1 MASNRIKG
9 ITIEID
15 GDTTKFTKSLDSA
28 EKSSRS
34 LQSELKGVNSLLKL
48 DPSNVELLKQK
59 QDILTESIK
68 ATKDK
73 LDTLKNAQAQVQAQF
88 EHGDI
93 TVEQYRDFQ
102 REIIATEQKLKR
114 LKDEQ
119 KDFGSVVE
127 QQMKVAGKKV
137 EEFGG
142 KVEEAGKKFSIL
154 SAGATA
160 GLGYAVTTAG
170 SLEGAVNKVSVAT
183 GASKEK
189 TEELKEVL
197 KSIHDNNYGEDYNDI
212 AEKMALVKQN
222 LGDISNTDLQNITER
237 AYMLEDAFGMDF
249 NETLR
254 GVNGLMTNM
263 GLTAEQAFD
272 YLVVGAQNGLDKSG
286 ELADNIAEYSQLWGQ
301 AGFSAEEMFVIL
313 QNGLDSGAYN
323 LDKVNDLVKEMGISL
338 TDGRI
343 EENLSSFSKETQNLF
358 KEWQNGG
365 ASQSDVIKSIINDFS
380 NMENEQEA
388 LTLAG
393 TVWSALGEDNAMK
406 IITSLGDVNNT
417 YKDVTGSVQEASDQM
432 YSGTGVKA
440 EQAMKKIQTAF
451 QTMGDAILPILTPII
466 EKIAALATK
475 FSNLNPTIQKIVLV
489 VMGLVAAAGPVLIF
503 VGKIISSVGTIIGV
517 LGKLAPLFKIIK
529 TAITG
534 ITTVVKLL
542 GSVIMA
548 NPVVAIIAGIIAVL
562 VLLYTKCEWFR
573 DLVNNI
579 FKGIVNALKSV
590 GSFLAKAATWVY
602 ENVIKPIVDFYIAFY
617 TTVFKGIINAIKW
630 VGSIL
635 VKAATWVYENVI
647 KPIIAFYIAFY
658 TTIFEG
664 IVNAIKWI
672 GSILSKVATWIYENV
687 IKPVVDFFVKCY
699 ETIKNALVTAWNFYI
714 SILKTVATWVY
725 ENVIK
730 PVVDFF
736 VKCYETIKTA
746 FVNAWNFIKNIFS
759 TVATW
764 INTNVVQPIVNFFT
778 SLWNSIK
785 NIFSNVK
792 TFFTDKFKQ
801 AYNGIKEAFGG
812 VKDWFDK
819 NVWGK
824 IKSVFSGAKKKM
836 AEIGGKIWSGLK
848 SAFKNPLGLKV
859 TYDTNVGKVKKAI
872 YSALGLDGW
881 PKLSF
886 AAKGAV
892 SRKPTPLLT
901 GEYPGAVNNPE
912 ITTPQSIMRDTMM
925 DALTSFNNQRY
936 QNGSNGDIGELTR
949 LLKQYMPQ
957 IVENMDKDMVL
968 DGRKV
973 GKLIA
978 PTINKELGVI
988 SEKEQRGY

>member
-15 GDTTKFTKSLDSA
+15 GDTTKLGKALDGA
-28 EKSSRS
+28 EKSSRD
-34 LQSELKGVNSLLKL
+34 LQAELKGVNSLLKL

-59 QDILTESIK
+59 QDLLTQSISS
-68 ATKDK
+68 TEQK
-73 LDTLKNAQAQVQAQF
+73 LNTLKQAQAQVQAQF
-88 EHGDI
+88 ERGDI

-142 KVEEAGKKFSIL
+142 KVEDAGKKFSIL
-154 SAGATA
+154 SAGAAA

-183 GASKEK
+183 GTSKDK

-272 YLVVGAQNGLDKSG
+272 YLVVGAQNGLNKSD

-301 AGFSAEEMFVIL
+301 AGFSAEEMFVVL

-365 ASQSDVIKSIINDFS
+365 ASQSEVIKSIINDFG

-406 IITSLGDVNNT
+406 IITSLGNVNNT
-417 YKDVTGSVQEASDQM
+417 YKDVTGSVTEASDQM
-432 YSGTGVKA
+432 YSGTGAKA
-440 EQAMKKIQTAF
+440 EKAMKKIQTAF
-451 QTMGDAILPILTPII
+451 QTMGDAILPVLAPII
-466 EKIAALATK
+466 EKIATLATK
-475 FSNLNPTIQKIVLV
+475 FSELNPTIQKVVLV

-503 VGKIISSVGTIIGV
+503 VGKIITSIGTIIPI
-517 LGKLAPLFKIIK
+517 LSKLAPLFNIIK

-534 ITTVVKLL
+534 VTTVFKLL
-542 GSVIMA
+542 GAVVMA
-548 NPVVAIIAGIIAVL
+548 NPIIAIITAIVAVFI
-562 VLLYTKCEWFR
+562 LLWNKCEWFR
-573 DLVNNI
+573 EFWINLWEKIKEVAGVVWEAITGFFTSAWDKIKAIWDTVAPFFEAIFEGIKKVVYVVVMLIAVYFETCWNI
-579 FKGIVNALKSV
+579 IKAVWEAVEPFFKAIWEGI
-590 GSFLAKAATWVY
+590 KAVFSG
-602 ENVIKPIVDFYIAFY
+602 VVDF
-617 TTVFKGIINAIKW
+617 FK
-630 VGSIL
+630 
-635 VKAATWVYENVI
+635 
-647 KPIIAFYIAFY
+647 
-658 TTIFEG
+658 TIFEG
-664 IVNAIKWI
+664 AWKAIKFVWDLVVAYYTAI
-672 GSILSKVATWIYENV
+672 WNGIKAIFTPVINWFKDIFSKAWEG
-687 IKPVVDFFVKCY
+687 IKAIWNKVKDFFSGV
-699 ETIKNALVTAWNFYI
+699 WNG
-714 SILKTVATWVY
+714 
-725 ENVIK
+725 
-730 PVVDFF
+730 
-736 VKCYETIKTA
+736 
-746 FVNAWNFIKNIFS
+746 IKNIFS
-759 TVATW
+759 PV
-764 INTNVVQPIVNFFT
+764 INWFKDTFT
-778 SLWNSIK
+778 KAW
-785 NIFSNVK
+785 
-792 TFFTDKFKQ
+792 
-801 AYNGIKEAFGG
+801 NGIKGVFSG
-812 VKDWFDK
+812 VKTWFND

-824 IKSVFSGAKKKM
+824 IKDVFSGAKEKM
-836 AEIGGKIWSGLK
+836 KEIGDKIWSGLK

-859 TYDTNVGKVKKAI
+859 TYKQVKGWKGKIVD
-872 YSALGLDGW
+872 ALGLDGW

-901 GEYPGAVNNPE
+901 GEYPNAVNNPE

-925 DALTSFNNQRY
+925 DALTDFNNVRH
-936 QNGSNGDIGELTR
+936 QNGSNGDIGEMTR

-957 IVENMDKDMVL
+957 IIENMGYDIAL

-988 SEKEQRGY
+988 SAKEQRGY

>member
-15 GDTTKFTKSLDSA
+15 GNATKLNEALDGA
-28 EKSSRS
+28 EKSSKS
-34 LQSELKGVNSLLKL
+34 LQTELKGVNSLLKL
-48 DPSNVELLKQK
+48 DPSNVELLRQK
-59 QDILTESIK
+59 QELLTQSIS
-68 ATKDK
+68 ATEDK
-73 LDTLKNAQAQVQAQF
+73 LKTLRNAQAQVQAQF
-88 EHGDI
+88 EKGDI
-93 TVEQYRDFQ
+93 TAEQYRDFQ
-102 REIIATEQKLKR
+102 REIVATEQKLKR

-142 KVEEAGKKFSIL
+142 KIEEAGKKFSIL

-160 GLGYAVTTAG
+160 GLGYAAKTAG

-183 GASKEK
+183 GMGKES
-189 TEELKEVL
+189 TEEFKEVL
-197 KSIHDNNYGEDYNDI
+197 KSIHDNNFGEDYNDI
-212 AEKMALVKQN
+212 AEKMSLVRQN
-222 LGDISNTDLQNITER
+222 LGDISNVDLQNITEQ

-272 YLVVGAQNGLDKSG
+272 YLVVGAQNGLNKSD

-343 EENLSSFSKETQNLF
+343 EENLSSFSSETQNLF

-365 ASQSDVIKSIINDFS
+365 ASQADVIKSIINDFN

-393 TVWSALGEDNAMK
+393 TIWSALGEDNAMK
-406 IITSLGDVNNT
+406 IITSLGNVNNT
-417 YKDVTGSVQEASDQM
+417 YKDVTGAVTEASDQM

-466 EKIAALATK
+466 EKIADLATK
-475 FSNLNPTIQKIVLV
+475 FSKLNPTIQKIVLI

-517 LGKLAPLFKIIK
+517 LGKLAPLFNIIK

-534 ITTVVKLL
+534 VTTVFKLL
-542 GSVIMA
+542 GTVVMA
-548 NPVVAIIAGIIAVL
+548 NPIIAIITAIVAVFI
-562 VLLYTKCEWFR
+562 LLWNKCEWFR
-573 DLVNNI
+573 DFWINLWEKIKEVAGVVWEAITGFFTSAWETIKAIWDTVAPFFEAIFEGIKKVVYVVVMLIAVYFETCWNIIKAVWEAVEPFFKAIWEGIKAVFSGVVNF
-579 FKGIVNALKSV
+579 FK
-590 GSFLAKAATWVY
+590 
-602 ENVIKPIVDFYIAFY
+602 
-617 TTVFKGIINAIKW
+617 
-630 VGSIL
+630 
-635 VKAATWVYENVI
+635 
-647 KPIIAFYIAFY
+647 
-658 TTIFEG
+658 TIFEG
-664 IVNAIKWI
+664 AWKAIKFVWD
-672 GSILSKVATWIYENV
+672 LVVAY
-687 IKPVVDFFVKCY
+687 Y
-699 ETIKNALVTAWNFYI
+699 TAIW
-714 SILKTVATWVY
+714 
-725 ENVIK
+725 
-730 PVVDFF
+730 
-736 VKCYETIKTA
+736 
-746 FVNAWNFIKNIFS
+746 
-759 TVATW
+759 
-764 INTNVVQPIVNFFT
+764 
-778 SLWNSIK
+778 
-785 NIFSNVK
+785 
-792 TFFTDKFKQ
+792 
-801 AYNGIKEAFGG
+801 NGIKAIFTPVINWFKDIFSKAWEGIKAIWNKAKDFFTNVWNGIKNVFSPVINWFKDTFTKAWNGIKGVFSG
-812 VKDWFDK
+812 VKNWFDE

-824 IKSVFSGAKKKM
+824 IKSVFSGAKEKM

-859 TYDTNVGKVKKAI
+859 TYENVGGWKSKIVK
-872 YSALGLDGW
+872 ALGLNGW

-892 SRKPTPLLT
+892 AYGPTPLLT
-901 GEYPGAVNNPE
+901 GEYPNAVNNPE

-978 PTINKELGVI
+978 PTINKELGVL
-988 SEKEQRGY
+988 SAKEQRGY

>member
-15 GDTTKFTKSLDSA
+15 GDTTKLGKALDGA
-28 EKSSRS
+28 EKSSKS

-48 DPSNVELLKQK
+48 DPSNVELLRQK
-59 QDILTESIK
+59 QELLTQSIS
-68 ATKDK
+68 ATEEK
-73 LDTLKNAQAQVQAQF
+73 LNTLKQTQAQVQAQF
-88 EHGDI
+88 ERGDI
-93 TVEQYRDFQ
+93 TAEQYRDFQ
-102 REIIATEQKLKR
+102 REIIATEQKLKN

-142 KVEEAGKKFSIL
+142 KIEDAGKKFSIL

-160 GLGYAVTTAG
+160 GLGYAAKTAG
-170 SLEGAVNKVSVAT
+170 SLEGAVNKVTVAT
-183 GASKEK
+183 GAGKES

-212 AEKMALVKQN
+212 AEKMSLVRQN
-222 LGDISNTDLQNITER
+222 LGDISNVDLQNITEK

-254 GVNGLMTNM
+254 GINGLMTNM

-272 YLVVGAQNGLDKSG
+272 YLVVGAQNGLNKSD

-358 KEWQNGG
+358 KSWQKGG
-365 ASQSDVIKSIINDFS
+365 ASQADVIKSIINDFN

-393 TVWSALGEDNAMK
+393 TIWSALGEDNAMK
-406 IITSLGDVNNT
+406 VITSLGNVNTT
-417 YKDVTGSVQEASDQM
+417 YKDVTGAVQEANDQM
-432 YSGTGVKA
+432 YDGTGAKA

-466 EKIAALATK
+466 EKIADLATK

-489 VMGLVAAAGPVLIF
+489 VASVVAAAGPVLIF
-503 VGKIISSVGTIIGV
+503 VGKVITAVGKIMPIITKLGGILSKAPVVLGAIKTAFMAIVGV
-517 LGKLAPLFKIIK
+517 LGWPVTI
-529 TAITG
+529 
-534 ITTVVKLL
+534 
-542 GSVIMA
+542 IMA
-548 NPVVAIIAGIIAVL
+548 IIGVL
-562 VLLYTKCEWFR
+562 VLLYNKCEWFR

-579 FKGIVNALKSV
+579 LKGIV
-590 GSFLAKAATWVY
+590 
-602 ENVIKPIVDFYIAFY
+602 E
-617 TTVFKGIINAIKW
+617 AIKW
-630 VGSIL
+630 VGSVL
-635 VKAATWVYENVI
+635 AQA
-647 KPIIAFYIAFY
+647 
-658 TTIFEG
+658 G
-664 IVNAIKWI
+664 
-672 GSILSKVATWIYENV
+672 TWIYENV
-687 IKPVVDFFVKCY
+687 IKPVVDFFVELATTIKDGAVEAWNFITGILTTVATWIYDYVIKPIIVIVLALGTLLYEGVVKIWNFVTGILKTVATWIYDNVIKPVVDFFIKCY

-714 SILKTVATWVY
+714 GILTTVATWIY

-736 VKCYETIKTA
+736 IKCYETVKTA
-746 FVNAWNFIKNIFS
+746 FVNAWNWIKDIFS
-759 TVATW
+759 TVANW
-764 INTNVVQPIVNFFT
+764 INTNVVQPIVKFFT
-778 SLWNSIK
+778 NLWNSIK
-785 NIFSNVK
+785 NIFNNVK
-792 TFFTDKFKQ
+792 SFFTDKFKQ
-801 AYNGIKEAFGG
+801 AYGGIKSAFGN
-812 VKDWFDK
+812 VATWFND

-824 IKSVFSGAKKKM
+824 IKSVFSGAKEKM

-848 SAFKNPLGLKV
+848 SAFKNPLGLKI
-859 TYDTNVGKVKKAI
+859 TYQKVGGLKGKVVK
-872 YSALGLDGW
+872 ALGLDGW

-892 SRKPTPLLT
+892 AYGPTPLLT
-901 GEYPGAVNNPE
+901 GEYPNAVNNPE

-957 IVENMDKDMVL
+957 IVENMDKDINL

-978 PTINKELGVI
+978 PTVNKELGII
-988 SEKEQRGY
+988 SAKEQRGY

>member
-15 GDTTKFTKSLDSA
+15 GNATKLNEALDGA
-28 EKSSRS
+28 EKSSKS
-34 LQSELKGVNSLLKL
+34 LQTELKGVNSLLKL
-48 DPSNVELLKQK
+48 DPSNVELLRQK
-59 QDILTESIK
+59 QELLTQSIS
-68 ATKDK
+68 ATEDK
-73 LDTLKNAQAQVQAQF
+73 LKTLRNAQAQVQAQF
-88 EHGDI
+88 EKGDI
-93 TVEQYRDFQ
+93 TAEQYRDFQ
-102 REIIATEQKLKR
+102 REIVATEQKLKR

-142 KVEEAGKKFSIL
+142 KIEEAGKKFSIL

-160 GLGYAVTTAG
+160 GLGYAAKTAG

-183 GASKEK
+183 GMGKES
-189 TEELKEVL
+189 TEEFKEVL
-197 KSIHDNNYGEDYNDI
+197 KSIHDNNFGEDYNDI
-212 AEKMALVKQN
+212 AEKMSLVRQN
-222 LGDISNTDLQNITER
+222 LGDISNVDLQNITEQ

-272 YLVVGAQNGLDKSG
+272 YLVVGAQNGLNKSD

-343 EENLSSFSKETQNLF
+343 EENLSSFSSETQNLF

-365 ASQSDVIKSIINDFS
+365 ASQADVIKSIINDFN

-393 TVWSALGEDNAMK
+393 TIWSALGEDNAMK
-406 IITSLGDVNNT
+406 VITSLGNVNNT
-417 YKDVTGSVQEASDQM
+417 YKDVTGAVTEASDQM

-466 EKIAALATK
+466 EKIADLATK
-475 FSNLNPTIQKIVLV
+475 FSKLNPTIQKVVLI

-517 LGKLAPLFKIIK
+517 LGKLAPLFNIIK

-534 ITTVVKLL
+534 VTTVFKLL
-542 GSVIMA
+542 GTVVMA
-548 NPVVAIIAGIIAVL
+548 NPIIAIITAIVAVFI
-562 VLLYTKCEWFR
+562 LLWNKCEWFR
-573 DLVNNI
+573 DFWINLWEKIKEVAGVVWEAITGFFTSAWETIKAIWDTVAPFFEAIFEGIKKVVYVVVMLIAVYFETCWNIIKAVWEAVEPFFKAIWEGIKAVFSGVVNF
-579 FKGIVNALKSV
+579 FK
-590 GSFLAKAATWVY
+590 
-602 ENVIKPIVDFYIAFY
+602 
-617 TTVFKGIINAIKW
+617 
-630 VGSIL
+630 
-635 VKAATWVYENVI
+635 
-647 KPIIAFYIAFY
+647 
-658 TTIFEG
+658 TIFEG
-664 IVNAIKWI
+664 AWEAIKFVWD
-672 GSILSKVATWIYENV
+672 LVVAY
-687 IKPVVDFFVKCY
+687 Y
-699 ETIKNALVTAWNFYI
+699 TAIW
-714 SILKTVATWVY
+714 
-725 ENVIK
+725 
-730 PVVDFF
+730 
-736 VKCYETIKTA
+736 
-746 FVNAWNFIKNIFS
+746 
-759 TVATW
+759 
-764 INTNVVQPIVNFFT
+764 
-778 SLWNSIK
+778 
-785 NIFSNVK
+785 
-792 TFFTDKFKQ
+792 
-801 AYNGIKEAFGG
+801 NGIKAIFTPVINWFKDIFSKAWEGIKAIWNKAKDFFTNVWNGIKNVFSPVINWFKDTFTKAWNGIKGVFSG
-812 VKDWFDK
+812 VKNWFDD

-824 IKSVFSGAKKKM
+824 IKSVFSGAKEKM

-859 TYDTNVGKVKKAI
+859 TYANVGGWKSKIVK
-872 YSALGLDGW
+872 ALGLDGW

-892 SRKPTPLLT
+892 AYGPTPLLT
-901 GEYPGAVNNPE
+901 GEYPNAVNNPE

-925 DALTSFNNQRY
+925 DALTSFNNQKY
-936 QNGSNGDIGELTR
+936 QTGSNGDIGELTR

-957 IVENMDKDMVL
+957 IIENMDKDMVL

-978 PTINKELGVI
+978 PTINKELGVL
-988 SEKEQRGY
+988 SAKEQRGY

>member
-15 GDTTKFTKSLDSA
+15 GDTTKLGKALDGA
-28 EKSSRS
+28 EKSSRD
-34 LQSELKGVNSLLKL
+34 LQTELKGVNSLLKL
-48 DPSNVELLKQK
+48 DPSNVELLRQK
-59 QDILTESIK
+59 QDLLTQSISS
-68 ATKDK
+68 TEQK
-73 LDTLKNAQAQVQAQF
+73 LNTLKQTQAQVQAQF
-88 EHGDI
+88 ERGDI
-93 TVEQYRDFQ
+93 TAEQYRDFQ

-142 KVEEAGKKFSIL
+142 KVEDAGKKFSIL
-154 SAGATA
+154 SAGAAA
-160 GLGYAVTTAG
+160 GLGYATKTAS

-183 GASKEK
+183 GAGKEK

-343 EENLSSFSKETQNLF
+343 EDNLSSFSKETQNLF
-358 KEWQNGG
+358 REWQNGG
-365 ASQSDVIKSIINDFS
+365 ASQSEVIKSIINDFS

-417 YKDVTGSVQEASDQM
+417 YKDVTGSVTEASDQM
-432 YSGTGVKA
+432 YSGTGA
-440 EQAMKKIQTAF
+440 EAEKAMKKIQTAF
-451 QTMGDAILPILTPII
+451 QTMGDAILPVLTPII

-475 FSNLNPTIQKIVLV
+475 FSELNPTIQKIVLV

-503 VGKIISSVGTIIGV
+503 VGKIITSVGSIIGV
-517 LGKLAPLFKIIK
+517 LGKLAPLFNIIK

-534 ITTVVKLL
+534 VTTVFKLL
-542 GSVIMA
+542 GAVVMA
-548 NPVVAIIAGIIAVL
+548 NPIIAIITAIVAVFI
-562 VLLYTKCEWFR
+562 LLWNKCEWFR
-573 DLVNNI
+573 EFWINLWEKIKEVAGAVWEAI
-579 FKGIVNALKSV
+579 TGFFTSAWEIIKGIWETVAPFFEAIFEGIKKVVYVVVMLIAVYFETCWNII
-590 GSFLAKAATWVY
+590 KAVWEAVEPFFKAIWEGIKAVFSG
-602 ENVIKPIVDFYIAFY
+602 VIDF
-617 TTVFKGIINAIKW
+617 FK
-630 VGSIL
+630 
-635 VKAATWVYENVI
+635 
-647 KPIIAFYIAFY
+647 
-658 TTIFEG
+658 TIFEG
-664 IVNAIKWI
+664 AWNAIKFVWD
-672 GSILSKVATWIYENV
+672 L
-687 IKPVVDFFVKCY
+687 VVGY
-699 ETIKNALVTAWNFYI
+699 YTAIW
-714 SILKTVATWVY
+714 
-725 ENVIK
+725 
-730 PVVDFF
+730 
-736 VKCYETIKTA
+736 
-746 FVNAWNFIKNIFS
+746 
-759 TVATW
+759 
-764 INTNVVQPIVNFFT
+764 
-778 SLWNSIK
+778 
-785 NIFSNVK
+785 
-792 TFFTDKFKQ
+792 
-801 AYNGIKEAFGG
+801 NGIKAIFTPIINWFKDIFSKAWEGIKSIWNKAKDFFSNIWSGIKNVFSPVGNWFKDKFNNAYDGIKSVFGN
-812 VKDWFDK
+812 VKGWFND

-824 IKSVFSGAKKKM
+824 IKSVFSGAKEKM

-859 TYDTNVGKVKKAI
+859 TYEKVGGWKGKI
-872 YSALGLDGW
+872 IDALGLDGW

-901 GEYPGAVNNPE
+901 GEYPNAVNNPE

-925 DALTSFNNQRY
+925 DALTDFNNVRY
-936 QNGSNGDIGELTR
+936 QNASNGDIGELTR
-949 LLKQYMPQ
+949 LFKQYMPQ
-957 IVENMDKDMVL
+957 IIENMDKDINL

-988 SEKEQRGY
+988 SAKEQRGY

>member
-15 GDTTKFTKSLDSA
+15 GDTTKLGKALDGA
-28 EKSSRS
+28 EKSSKS
-34 LQSELKGVNSLLKL
+34 LQSELKGINSLLKM
-48 DPSNVELLKQK
+48 DPSNVELLTQKQK
-59 QDILTESIK
+59 VLTDAIS
-68 ATKDK
+68 ATEDK
-73 LDTLKNAQAQVQAQF
+73 LNTLKQAQVQVQAQF
-88 EHGDI
+88 DRGEI
-93 TVEQYRDFQ
+93 TAEQYRDFQ
-102 REIIATEQKLKR
+102 REIIATEQKLKN
-114 LKDEQ
+114 LKEEQ

-142 KVEEAGKKFSIL
+142 KIEEAGKKFSIL

-160 GLGYAVTTAG
+160 GLGYAAKTAS

-183 GASKEK
+183 GASKEG

-272 YLVVGAQNGLDKSG
+272 YLVVGAQNGLNKSD

-301 AGFSAEEMFVIL
+301 AGFSAEEMFVVL

-343 EENLSSFSKETQNLF
+343 EENLSSFSSETQNLF

-365 ASQSDVIKSIINDFS
+365 ASQSDVIKSIINDFN

-393 TVWSALGEDNAMK
+393 TIWSALGEDNAMK
-406 IITSLGDVNNT
+406 VITSLGNVNDT
-417 YKDVTGSVQEASDQM
+417 YKDVTGSVQEANDQM
-432 YSGTGVKA
+432 YSGTGAKA
-440 EQAMKKIQTAF
+440 EKAMKKIQTAF
-451 QTMGDAILPILTPII
+451 QSMGDAILPILTPII
-466 EKIAALATK
+466 EKIADLATK
-475 FSNLNPTIQKIVLV
+475 FSKLNPTIQKVVLIVA
-489 VMGLVAAAGPVLIF
+489 GLVAVASPVLIF
-503 VGKIISSVGTIIGV
+503 VGKIISSVGKIIGV
-517 LGKLAPLFKIIK
+517 LGKLAPLFNIIK

-534 ITTVVKLL
+534 VTTVFKLL

-548 NPVVAIIAGIIAVL
+548 NPIVAIITGIIAII

-573 DLVNNI
+573 DLVHNI
-579 FKGIVNALKSV
+579 LDGIVAGIKWV
-590 GSFLAKAATWVY
+590 GSILATVGTWIY
-602 ENVIKPIVDFYIAFY
+602 DNVIKPIVDFFIGLFTTIKDGLVAAWNFYISIL
-617 TTVFKGIINAIKW
+617 TTVG
-630 VGSIL
+630 
-635 VKAATWVYENVI
+635 
-647 KPIIAFYIAFY
+647 
-658 TTIFEG
+658 
-664 IVNAIKWI
+664 
-672 GSILSKVATWIYENV
+672 TWIYDNV
-687 IKPVVDFFVKCY
+687 IKPVVDFFTKCY
-699 ETIKNALVTAWNFYI
+699 ETIKN
-714 SILKTVATWVY
+714 S
-725 ENVIK
+725 
-730 PVVDFF
+730 
-736 VKCYETIKTA
+736 
-746 FVNAWNFIKNIFS
+746 FVNTWNFIKNIFS
-759 TVATW
+759 TVANW
-764 INTNVVQPIVNFFT
+764 INTYVVQPIVNFFT
-778 SLWNSIK
+778 NLWNSIK
-785 NIFSNVK
+785 NIFGNVK
-792 TFFTDKFKQ
+792 SFFTDKFKQ
-801 AYNGIKEAFGG
+801 AYDGIKSAFGG

-824 IKSVFSGAKKKM
+824 IKSVFSGAKEKM

-859 TYDTNVGKVKKAI
+859 TYDTNVGTVKKAI

-892 SRKPTPLLT
+892 SRKPTALLT
-901 GEYPGAVNNPE
+901 GEYPNAVNNPE

-936 QNGSNGDIGELTR
+936 QNGSTGDIGELTR

-988 SEKEQRGY
+988 SAKEQRGY

>member
-15 GDTTKFTKSLDSA
+15 GDTTKLGKALDGA
-28 EKSSRS
+28 EKSSKG
-34 LQSELKGVNSLLKL
+34 LQTELKGVNSLLKL
-48 DPSNVELLKQK
+48 DPSNVELLRQK
-59 QDILTESIK
+59 QDLLTQSISS
-68 ATKDK
+68 TEQK
-73 LDTLKNAQAQVQAQF
+73 LNTLKQAQAQVQAQF
-88 EHGDI
+88 ERGDI

-142 KVEEAGKKFSIL
+142 KVEETGKKFSIL
-154 SAGATA
+154 SAGAVA
-160 GLGYAVTTAG
+160 GLGYAVKNAG

-183 GASKEK
+183 GTSKEK

-254 GVNGLMTNM
+254 GINGLMTNM

-343 EENLSSFSKETQNLF
+343 EENLSSFSKKTQNLF
-358 KEWQNGG
+358 KEWQRGG
-365 ASQSDVIKSIINDFS
+365 ASQSDVIKSIINDFG
-380 NMENEQEA
+380 NMKNEQEA

-393 TVWSALGEDNAMK
+393 TIWSALGEDNAMK
-406 IITSLGDVNNT
+406 IITSLGNVNTT
-417 YKDVTGSVQEASDQM
+417 YKDVTGAVTEASDQM
-432 YSGTGVKA
+432 YSGTDVKA
-440 EQAMKKIQTAF
+440 EQAMKKMQTAF
-451 QTMGDAILPILTPII
+451 QTIGDALLPVLTPII
-466 EKIAALATK
+466 EKIATLATK
-475 FSNLNPTIQKIVLV
+475 FSELNPTIQKIVLV
-489 VMGLVAAAGPVLIF
+489 IMGLVAAAGPVIILA
-503 VGKIISSVGTIIGV
+503 GKIITSVGVIIGV
-517 LGKLAPLFKIIK
+517 LGKLAPLFNIIK
-529 TAITG
+529 TAIMG
-534 ITTVVKLL
+534 ITTVFKLL
-542 GSVIMA
+542 GAVVMA
-548 NPVVAIIAGIIAVL
+548 NPIIAIITAIVAVFI
-562 VLLYTKCEWFR
+562 LLWNKCEWFR
-573 DLVNNI
+573 EFWINLWESIKEVAGVVWEAITGFFTSTWDKI
-579 FKGIVNALKSV
+579 
-590 GSFLAKAATWVY
+590 KAIW
-602 ENVIKPIVDFYIAFY
+602 D
-617 TTVFKGIINAIKW
+617 TVLPFFEA
-630 VGSIL
+630 
-635 VKAATWVYENVI
+635 
-647 KPIIAFYIAFY
+647 
-658 TTIFEG
+658 IFEG
-664 IVNAIKWI
+664 IKKLVYIVVMLIVVYFETCWNIIKAIWEAVEPFFKAIWE
-672 GSILSKVATWIYENV
+672 G
-687 IKPVVDFFVKCY
+687 IKAV
-699 ETIKNALVTAWNFYI
+699 
-714 SILKTVATWVY
+714 
-725 ENVIK
+725 
-730 PVVDFF
+730 
-736 VKCYETIKTA
+736 
-746 FVNAWNFIKNIFS
+746 FS
-759 TVATW
+759 GV
-764 INTNVVQPIVNFFT
+764 VNFFKT
-778 SLWNSIK
+778 IFEEAWKAIK
-785 NIFSNVK
+785 FVWDLVVAYYTAIWEGIKAIFTPVINWFKDIFSKAWEEIKTIWNKAKDFFFNVWS
-792 TFFTDKFKQ
+792 
-801 AYNGIKEAFGG
+801 GIKSVFYPVINWFKDIFSKAWNEIKSVFSG
-812 VKDWFDK
+812 VKNWFND

-824 IKSVFSGAKKKM
+824 IKSVFNGAKEKM

-859 TYDTNVGKVKKAI
+859 TYESVSGWKSKIVD
-872 YSALGLDGW
+872 ALGLDGW

-892 SRKPTPLLT
+892 AYGPTPLLT
-901 GEYPGAVNNPE
+901 GEYPNAVNNPE
-912 ITTPQSIMRDTMM
+912 ITTPQNIMRDTMM
-925 DALTSFNNQRY
+925 DALTDFNNVRHQ
-936 QNGSNGDIGELTR
+936 SASTGDIGELTR
-949 LLKQYMPQ
+949 LLKVYMPK
-957 IVENMDKDMVL
+957 IIENMDKDMVL

-973 GKLIA
+973 GRLIA

-988 SEKEQRGY
+988 SAKEQRGY

>member
-15 GDTTKFTKSLDSA
+15 GDTTKLGKALDGA
-28 EKSSRS
+28 EKSSRD
-34 LQSELKGVNSLLKL
+34 LQTELKGVNSLLKL
-48 DPSNVELLKQK
+48 DPSNVELLRQK
-59 QDILTESIK
+59 QDLLTQSISS
-68 ATKDK
+68 TEQK
-73 LDTLKNAQAQVQAQF
+73 LNTLKQTQAQVQAQF
-88 EHGDI
+88 ERGDI
-93 TVEQYRDFQ
+93 TAEQYRDFQ
-102 REIIATEQKLKR
+102 REIVATEQKLKR

-154 SAGATA
+154 SAGAAA
-160 GLGYAVTTAG
+160 GLGYATKTAG

-183 GASKEK
+183 GTGKEK

-222 LGDISNTDLQNITER
+222 LGDISNTDLQSITER

-272 YLVVGAQNGLDKSG
+272 YLVVGAQNGLNKSD

-301 AGFSAEEMFVIL
+301 AGFSAEEMFVVL

-365 ASQSDVIKSIINDFS
+365 ASQSEVIKSIINDFG

-393 TVWSALGEDNAMK
+393 TIWSALGEDNAMK
-406 IITSLGDVNNT
+406 IITSLGNVNNT
-417 YKDVTGSVQEASDQM
+417 YKDVTGSVTEASDQM
-432 YSGTGVKA
+432 YSGTGAKA
-440 EQAMKKIQTAF
+440 EKAMKKIQTAF

-466 EKIAALATK
+466 EKIADLATK

-489 VMGLVAAAGPVLIF
+489 VMALVAAAGPVLIF
-503 VGKIISSVGTIIGV
+503 VGKIITSVGTIIGV
-517 LGKLAPLFKIIK
+517 LGKLAPLFNIIK

-534 ITTVVKLL
+534 VTTVFKLL
-542 GSVIMA
+542 GAVVMA
-548 NPVVAIIAGIIAVL
+548 NPIIAIITAIVAVFI
-562 VLLYTKCEWFR
+562 LLWNKCEWFR
-573 DLVNNI
+573 EFWINLWEKIKEVAGAVWEAI
-579 FKGIVNALKSV
+579 TGFFTSAWEIIKGI
-590 GSFLAKAATWVY
+590 W
-602 ENVIKPIVDFYIAFY
+602 E
-617 TTVFKGIINAIKW
+617 TVAPFFEA
-630 VGSIL
+630 
-635 VKAATWVYENVI
+635 
-647 KPIIAFYIAFY
+647 
-658 TTIFEG
+658 IFEG
-664 IVNAIKWI
+664 IKKVVYVVVMLIAVYFETCWNIIKAVWNAVEPFFKAIWEGIKAVFSGVIDFFKAIFEGAWKAIKFVWDLVVAYFTAI
-672 GSILSKVATWIYENV
+672 WNGIKAIFTPIINWFKDMFSKAWEGIKSIWNKV
-687 IKPVVDFFVKCY
+687 KDF
-699 ETIKNALVTAWNFYI
+699 
-714 SILKTVATWVY
+714 
-725 ENVIK
+725 
-730 PVVDFF
+730 
-736 VKCYETIKTA
+736 
-746 FVNAWNFIKNIFS
+746 
-759 TVATW
+759 
-764 INTNVVQPIVNFFT
+764 
-778 SLWNSIK
+778 
-785 NIFSNVK
+785 FSNVWS
-792 TFFTDKFKQ
+792 
-801 AYNGIKEAFGG
+801 GIKNVFSPVVNWFKDTFTKAWSGIKSVFGG
-812 VKDWFDK
+812 VKDWFNE

-824 IKSVFSGAKKKM
+824 IKSVFSGAKAKM
-836 AEIGGKIWSGLK
+836 AEIGGKIWSGFK

-859 TYDTNVGKVKKAI
+859 TYNQVKGWKGKIVD
-872 YSALGLDGW
+872 ALGLDGW

-901 GEYPGAVNNPE
+901 GEYPNAVNNPE

-925 DALTSFNNQRY
+925 DALTDFNNVRH
-936 QNGSNGDIGELTR
+936 QNSSNGDIGELTR
-949 LLKQYMPQ
+949 LLKVYMPK

-988 SEKEQRGY
+988 SAKEQRGY

>member
-15 GDTTKFTKSLDSA
+15 GDTTKLGKALDGA
-28 EKSSRS
+28 EKSSRD
-34 LQSELKGVNSLLKL
+34 LQAELKGVNSLLKL

-59 QDILTESIK
+59 QDLLTQSISS
-68 ATKDK
+68 TEQK
-73 LDTLKNAQAQVQAQF
+73 LNTLKQAQAQVQAQF
-88 EHGDI
+88 ERGDI

-102 REIIATEQKLKR
+102 REIVATEQKLKR

-127 QQMKVAGKKV
+127 QQMKAAGKKV

-154 SAGATA
+154 SAGAAA

-183 GASKEK
+183 GTSKDK

-254 GVNGLMTNM
+254 AVNGLISNM
-263 GLTAEQAFD
+263 GLTAEEAFD
-272 YLVVGAQNGLDKSG
+272 YLVVGAQNGLNKSD

-365 ASQSDVIKSIINDFS
+365 ASQSEVIKSIINDFG

-406 IITSLGDVNNT
+406 IITSLGNVNNT
-417 YKDVTGSVQEASDQM
+417 YKDVTGSVTEASDQM
-432 YSGTGVKA
+432 YSGTGAKA
-440 EQAMKKIQTAF
+440 EKAMKKIQTAF
-451 QTMGDAILPILTPII
+451 QTMGDAILPVLAPII
-466 EKIAALATK
+466 EKIATLATK
-475 FSNLNPTIQKIVLV
+475 FSELNPTIQKVVLV

-503 VGKIISSVGTIIGV
+503 VGKIITSIGTIIPI
-517 LGKLAPLFKIIK
+517 LSKLAPLFNIIK

-534 ITTVVKLL
+534 VTTVFKLL
-542 GSVIMA
+542 GAVVMA
-548 NPVVAIIAGIIAVL
+548 NPIIAIITAIVAVFI
-562 VLLYTKCEWFR
+562 LLWNKCEWFR
-573 DLVNNI
+573 EFWINLWEKIKEVAGVVWEAITGFFTSAWDKIKAIWDTVAPFFEAIFEGIKKVVYVVVMLIAVYFETCWNI
-579 FKGIVNALKSV
+579 IKAVWEAVEPFFKAIWEGI
-590 GSFLAKAATWVY
+590 KAVFSG
-602 ENVIKPIVDFYIAFY
+602 VVDF
-617 TTVFKGIINAIKW
+617 FK
-630 VGSIL
+630 
-635 VKAATWVYENVI
+635 
-647 KPIIAFYIAFY
+647 
-658 TTIFEG
+658 TIFEG
-664 IVNAIKWI
+664 AWKAIKFVWD
-672 GSILSKVATWIYENV
+672 LVVAY
-687 IKPVVDFFVKCY
+687 Y
-699 ETIKNALVTAWNFYI
+699 TAIW
-714 SILKTVATWVY
+714 
-725 ENVIK
+725 
-730 PVVDFF
+730 
-736 VKCYETIKTA
+736 
-746 FVNAWNFIKNIFS
+746 
-759 TVATW
+759 
-764 INTNVVQPIVNFFT
+764 
-778 SLWNSIK
+778 
-785 NIFSNVK
+785 
-792 TFFTDKFKQ
+792 
-801 AYNGIKEAFGG
+801 NGIKAIFTPVINWFKDIFSKAWEGIKAIWNKVKDFFANVWNGIKNVFSPVVNWFKDTFTKAWSGIKSVFSG
-812 VKDWFDK
+812 VKNWFDE

-824 IKSVFSGAKKKM
+824 IKSVFSGAKEKM

-859 TYDTNVGKVKKAI
+859 TYKQVKGWKGKIVD
-872 YSALGLDGW
+872 ALGLDGW

-901 GEYPGAVNNPE
+901 GEYPNAVNNPE

-925 DALTSFNNQRY
+925 DALTDFNNVRH
-936 QNGSNGDIGELTR
+936 QNSSNGDIGELTR
-949 LLKQYMPQ
+949 LLKVYMPK

-988 SEKEQRGY
+988 SAKEQRGY

>member
-15 GDTTKFTKSLDSA
+15 GDTTKLGKALDGA
-28 EKSSRS
+28 EKSSRD

-48 DPSNVELLKQK
+48 DPSNVELLRQK
-59 QDILTESIK
+59 QELLTQSIS
-68 ATKDK
+68 ATEQK
-73 LDTLKNAQAQVQAQF
+73 LNTLKQAQAQVQAQF
-88 EHGDI
+88 ERGDI

-142 KVEEAGKKFSIL
+142 KIEDAGKKFSIL

-160 GLGYAVTTAG
+160 GLGYATKTAG
-170 SLEGAVNKVSVAT
+170 SLEGAVNKVTVAT
-183 GASKEK
+183 GASKES
-189 TEELKEVL
+189 TEGLKEVL

-254 GVNGLMTNM
+254 GINGLMTNM

-272 YLVVGAQNGLDKSG
+272 YLVVGAQNGLNKSD

-358 KEWQNGG
+358 KEWQKGG
-365 ASQSDVIKSIINDFS
+365 ASQADVIKSIINDFS

-406 IITSLGDVNNT
+406 IITSLGNVNNT
-417 YKDVTGSVQEASDQM
+417 YKDVTGSVSEASEQM
-432 YSGTGVKA
+432 YSGTGAKA

-466 EKIAALATK
+466 EKIADLATK
-475 FSNLNPTIQKIVLV
+475 FSKLNPTIQKIVLV

-503 VGKIISSVGTIIGV
+503 VGKVITAVGKIMPLITKLGGILSKAPVVLGAIKTAFMAIVGV
-517 LGKLAPLFKIIK
+517 LGWPVTIIM
-529 TAITG
+529 
-534 ITTVVKLL
+534 
-542 GSVIMA
+542 S
-548 NPVVAIIAGIIAVL
+548 IIGVL
-562 VLLYTKCEWFR
+562 VLLYNKCEWFR
-573 DLVNNI
+573 DLVHKI
-579 FKGIVNALKSV
+579 LDGIVS
-590 GSFLAKAATWVY
+590 G
-602 ENVIKPIVDFYIAFY
+602 
-617 TTVFKGIINAIKW
+617 IKW

-635 VKAATWVYENVI
+635 SKAGVWIYDNVI
-647 KPIIAFYIAFY
+647 KPIADFFVGLF
-658 TTIFEG
+658 TTIKDGLVAAWNFVTGILKTVSAWIYDYVIKPIIVIILALGTLLYEG
-664 IVNAIKWI
+664 IVKLWNFVTGILKTVAKWI
-672 GSILSKVATWIYENV
+672 YDNV
-687 IKPVVDFFVKCY
+687 IKPVVDFFVGLFTIIKDGIVSAWNFITGILKTVAKWIYDYVIKPVIDFFTKCY
-699 ETIKNALVTAWNFYI
+699 ETIKNAFVT
-714 SILKTVATWVY
+714 T
-725 ENVIK
+725 
-730 PVVDFF
+730 
-736 VKCYETIKTA
+736 
-746 FVNAWNFIKNIFS
+746 WNFIKNIFS
-759 TVATW
+759 TVANW
-764 INTNVVQPIVNFFT
+764 INTYVVQPIVNFFT
-778 SLWNSIK
+778 NLWNSIK
-785 NIFSNVK
+785 NIFGNVK
-792 TFFTDKFKQ
+792 SFFTDKFKQ
-801 AYNGIKEAFGG
+801 AYDGIKSAFGG
-812 VKDWFDK
+812 VKNWFNE

-824 IKSVFSGAKKKM
+824 IQSVFSGAKEKM

-892 SRKPTPLLT
+892 SRKPTALLT
-901 GEYPGAVNNPE
+901 GEYPNAVNNPE

-957 IVENMDKDMVL
+957 IVENMDRDINL

-978 PTINKELGVI
+978 PTINKELGVL
-988 SEKEQRGY
+988 SAKEQRGY

>member
-15 GDTTKFTKSLDSA
+15 GDTTKLGKALDGA
-28 EKSSRS
+28 EKSSRD
-34 LQSELKGVNSLLKL
+34 LQTELKGVNSLLKL
-48 DPSNVELLKQK
+48 DPSNVELLRQK
-59 QDILTESIK
+59 QDLLTQSISS
-68 ATKDK
+68 TEQK
-73 LDTLKNAQAQVQAQF
+73 LNTLKQAQAQVQAQF
-88 EHGDI
+88 ERGDI
-93 TVEQYRDFQ
+93 TAEQYRDFQ

-137 EEFGG
+137 EEFGV

-154 SAGATA
+154 SAGAAA
-160 GLGYAVTTAG
+160 GLGYATKTAG

-183 GASKEK
+183 GTGKEK

-197 KSIHDNNYGEDYNDI
+197 KSIHDNNYSEDYNDI

-222 LGDISNTDLQNITER
+222 LGDISNTDLQSITER

-272 YLVVGAQNGLDKSG
+272 YLVVGAQNGLNKSD

-343 EENLSSFSKETQNLF
+343 EDNLSSFSKETQNLF

-365 ASQSDVIKSIINDFS
+365 ASQSEVIKSIINDFG

-393 TVWSALGEDNAMK
+393 TIWSALGEDNAMK
-406 IITSLGDVNNT
+406 IITSLGNVNNT
-417 YKDVTGSVQEASDQM
+417 YKDVTGSVTEASDQM
-432 YSGTGVKA
+432 YSGTGAKA
-440 EQAMKKIQTAF
+440 EKAMKKIQTAF

-466 EKIAALATK
+466 EKIADLATK

-503 VGKIISSVGTIIGV
+503 VGKIITSVGTIIGV
-517 LGKLAPLFKIIK
+517 LGKLAPLFNIIK

-534 ITTVVKLL
+534 VTTVFKLL
-542 GSVIMA
+542 GAVVMA
-548 NPVVAIIAGIIAVL
+548 NPIIAIITAIVAVFI
-562 VLLYTKCEWFR
+562 LLWNKCEWFR
-573 DLVNNI
+573 EFWINLWEKIKEVAGAVWEAI
-579 FKGIVNALKSV
+579 TGFFTSAWEIIKGI
-590 GSFLAKAATWVY
+590 W
-602 ENVIKPIVDFYIAFY
+602 E
-617 TTVFKGIINAIKW
+617 TVAPFFEA
-630 VGSIL
+630 
-635 VKAATWVYENVI
+635 
-647 KPIIAFYIAFY
+647 
-658 TTIFEG
+658 IFEG
-664 IVNAIKWI
+664 IKKVVYVVVMLIAVYFETCWNIIKAVWNAVEPFFKAIWEGIKAVFSGVIDFFKAIFEGAWKAIKFVWD
-672 GSILSKVATWIYENV
+672 LVVAYFTAIWNG
-687 IKPVVDFFVKCY
+687 IKAIFTPIINWFKD
-699 ETIKNALVTAWNFYI
+699 
-714 SILKTVATWVY
+714 
-725 ENVIK
+725 
-730 PVVDFF
+730 
-736 VKCYETIKTA
+736 
-746 FVNAWNFIKNIFS
+746 IFS
-759 TVATW
+759 KAW
-764 INTNVVQPIVNFFT
+764 EGIKSI
-778 SLWNSIK
+778 WNK
-785 NIFSNVK
+785 VKDFFSNVWS
-792 TFFTDKFKQ
+792 
-801 AYNGIKEAFGG
+801 GIKNVFSPVVNWFKDTFTKAWSGIKSVFGG
-812 VKDWFDK
+812 VKDWFNE

-824 IKSVFSGAKKKM
+824 IKSVFSGAKAKM
-836 AEIGGKIWSGLK
+836 AEIGGKIWSGFK

-859 TYDTNVGKVKKAI
+859 TYKQVKGWKGKIVD
-872 YSALGLDGW
+872 ALGLDGW

-901 GEYPGAVNNPE
+901 GEYPNAVNNPE

-925 DALTSFNNQRY
+925 DALTDFNNVRH
-936 QNGSNGDIGELTR
+936 QNASNGDIGELTR
-949 LLKQYMPQ
+949 LFKQYMPQ
-957 IVENMDKDMVL
+957 IIENMDKDINL

-988 SEKEQRGY
+988 SAKEQRGY

>member
-15 GDTTKFTKSLDSA
+15 GDTTKLGKALDGA
-28 EKSSRS
+28 EKSSKD

-48 DPSNVELLKQK
+48 DPSNVELLRQK
-59 QDILTESIK
+59 QDLLTQSISS
-68 ATKDK
+68 TEQK
-73 LDTLKNAQAQVQAQF
+73 LNTLKQTQAQVQAQF
-88 EHGDI
+88 ERGDI
-93 TVEQYRDFQ
+93 TAEQYRDFQ
-102 REIIATEQKLKR
+102 REIVATEQKLKN
-114 LKDEQ
+114 LKNEQ

-142 KVEEAGKKFSIL
+142 KIEEAGKKFSIL

-160 GLGYAVTTAG
+160 GLGYAAKTAG

-183 GASKEK
+183 GMGKES

-212 AEKMALVKQN
+212 AEKMALVRQN
-222 LGDISNTDLQNITER
+222 LGDISNVDLQTITER

-272 YLVVGAQNGLDKSG
+272 YLVVGAQNGLNKSD

-365 ASQSDVIKSIINDFS
+365 ASQSEVIKSIINDFS

-393 TVWSALGEDNAMK
+393 TIWSALGEDNAMK
-406 IITSLGDVNNT
+406 IITSLGNVNNT
-417 YKDVTGSVQEASDQM
+417 YKDVTGAVTEASDQM

-466 EKIAALATK
+466 EKIADLATK
-475 FSNLNPTIQKIVLV
+475 FSKLNPTIQKVVLI

-517 LGKLAPLFKIIK
+517 LGKLAPLFNIIK

-534 ITTVVKLL
+534 VTTVFKLL
-542 GSVIMA
+542 GTVVMA
-548 NPVVAIIAGIIAVL
+548 NPIIAIITAIVAVFI
-562 VLLYTKCEWFR
+562 LLWNKCEWFR
-573 DLVNNI
+573 DFWINLWEKIKEVAGVVWEAITGFFTSAWETIKAIWDTVAPFFEAIFEGIKKVVYVVVMLIAVYFETCWNIIKAVWEAVEPFFKAIWEGIKAVFSGVVNF
-579 FKGIVNALKSV
+579 FK
-590 GSFLAKAATWVY
+590 
-602 ENVIKPIVDFYIAFY
+602 
-617 TTVFKGIINAIKW
+617 
-630 VGSIL
+630 
-635 VKAATWVYENVI
+635 
-647 KPIIAFYIAFY
+647 
-658 TTIFEG
+658 TIFEG
-664 IVNAIKWI
+664 AWEAIKFVWD
-672 GSILSKVATWIYENV
+672 LVVAY
-687 IKPVVDFFVKCY
+687 Y
-699 ETIKNALVTAWNFYI
+699 TAIW
-714 SILKTVATWVY
+714 
-725 ENVIK
+725 
-730 PVVDFF
+730 
-736 VKCYETIKTA
+736 
-746 FVNAWNFIKNIFS
+746 
-759 TVATW
+759 
-764 INTNVVQPIVNFFT
+764 
-778 SLWNSIK
+778 
-785 NIFSNVK
+785 
-792 TFFTDKFKQ
+792 
-801 AYNGIKEAFGG
+801 NGIKAIFTPVINWFKDIFSKAWEGIKAIWNKAKDFFTNVWNGIKNVFSPVINWFKDTFTKAWNGIKGVFSG
-812 VKDWFDK
+812 VKNWFDE

-824 IKSVFSGAKKKM
+824 IKSVFSGAKEKM

-859 TYDTNVGKVKKAI
+859 TYENVGGWKSKIVK
-872 YSALGLDGW
+872 ALGLNGW

-892 SRKPTPLLT
+892 AYGPTPLLT
-901 GEYPGAVNNPE
+901 GEYPNAVNNPE

-936 QNGSNGDIGELTR
+936 QNGTNGDIGELTR

-988 SEKEQRGY
+988 SAKEQRGY

>member
-15 GDTTKFTKSLDSA
+15 GDTTKLGKALDGA
-28 EKSSRS
+28 EKSSRD
-34 LQSELKGVNSLLKL
+34 LQAELKGVNSLLKL
-48 DPSNVELLKQK
+48 DPSNVELLRQK
-59 QDILTESIK
+59 QDLLTQSISS
-68 ATKDK
+68 TEQK
-73 LDTLKNAQAQVQAQF
+73 LNTLKQAQAQVQAQF
-88 EHGDI
+88 ERGDI

-154 SAGATA
+154 SAGAAA
-160 GLGYAVTTAG
+160 GLGYATKTAG

-183 GASKEK
+183 GMGKES
-189 TEELKEVL
+189 TEEFKEVL
-197 KSIHDNNYGEDYNDI
+197 KSIHDNNFGEDYNDI
-212 AEKMALVKQN
+212 AEKMALVRQN

-254 GVNGLMTNM
+254 GINGLMTNM

-358 KEWQNGG
+358 KEWQKGG
-365 ASQSDVIKSIINDFS
+365 ASQSDVIKSIINDFG

-406 IITSLGDVNNT
+406 IITSLGNVNTT
-417 YKDVTGSVQEASDQM
+417 YKDVTGAVTEASDQM

-475 FSNLNPTIQKIVLV
+475 FSELNPTIQKIILV
-489 VMGLVAAAGPVLIF
+489 VMGVVAAAGPVLIF
-503 VGKIISSVGTIIGV
+503 VGKIITAVGKIMPIITKLGGILSKAPVV
-517 LGKLAPLFKIIK
+517 LGAIK
-529 TAITG
+529 TALMTI
-534 ITTVVKLL
+534 VSVL
-542 GSVIMA
+542 GW
-548 NPVVAIIAGIIAVL
+548 PVTIIAGIIATL

-573 DLVNNI
+573 DLVHNI
-579 FKGIVNALKSV
+579 LDGIVS
-590 GSFLAKAATWVY
+590 G
-602 ENVIKPIVDFYIAFY
+602 
-617 TTVFKGIINAIKW
+617 IKW

-635 VKAATWVYENVI
+635 ATVGTWIYDNVIKPATEFFVELFTTIKDGLVEAWNFITGILLTVGTWIYDNVI
-647 KPIIAFYIAFY
+647 KPIIIIVLALG
-658 TTIFEG
+658 TLLFEG
-664 IVNAIKWI
+664 VVKVWNFITD
-672 GSILSKVATWIYENV
+672 ILKTVGTWIYDNVIKPVVNFFVKCYETIKDGLVAAWNFITGILLTVGTWIYDNV

-699 ETIKNALVTAWNFYI
+699 ETIKDGLVA
-714 SILKTVATWVY
+714 
-725 ENVIK
+725 
-730 PVVDFF
+730 
-736 VKCYETIKTA
+736 
-746 FVNAWNFIKNIFS
+746 AWNFIKNIFN
-759 TVATW
+759 TVANW
-764 INTNVVQPIVNFFT
+764 INTNVIKPIVNFFT
-778 SLWNSIK
+778 GLWNSIK
-785 NIFSNVK
+785 NIFSSVK
-792 TFFTDKFKQ
+792 SFFTDKFKQ
-801 AYNGIKEAFGG
+801 AYDGIKSAFSG
-812 VKDWFDK
+812 VKNWFNE

-824 IKSVFSGAKKKM
+824 IKEVFSGAKEKM

-859 TYDTNVGKVKKAI
+859 TYEKASGWKGKI
-872 YSALGLDGW
+872 IDALGLDGW

-892 SRKPTPLLT
+892 ARKPTPLLT

-912 ITTPQSIMRDTMM
+912 ITSPRSIMRDTMM
-925 DALTSFNNQRY
+925 DALTDFNNVRH
-936 QNGSNGDIGELTR
+936 QNGSNGDIGEMTR

-957 IVENMDKDMVL
+957 IIENMEKDMVL

-988 SEKEQRGY
+988 SAKEQRGY

>member
-15 GDTTKFTKSLDSA
+15 GDTTKLGKALDGA
-28 EKSSRS
+28 EKSSRD
-34 LQSELKGVNSLLKL
+34 LQTELKGVNSLLKL
-48 DPSNVELLKQK
+48 DPSNVELLRQK
-59 QDILTESIK
+59 QDLLTQSISS
-68 ATKDK
+68 TEQK
-73 LDTLKNAQAQVQAQF
+73 LNTLKQAQAQVQAQF
-88 EHGDI
+88 ERGDI

-102 REIIATEQKLKR
+102 REIVATEQKLKR

-119 KDFGSVVE
+119 KDFGSVTE

-154 SAGATA
+154 SAGAAA
-160 GLGYAVTTAG
+160 GLGYAVKNAG

-183 GASKEK
+183 GTSKDK

-222 LGDISNTDLQNITER
+222 LGDISNADLQNITER

-254 GVNGLMTNM
+254 GVNGLISNM

-272 YLVVGAQNGLDKSG
+272 YLVVGAQNGLNKSD

-365 ASQSDVIKSIINDFS
+365 ASQSEVIKSIINDFG

-393 TVWSALGEDNAMK
+393 TIWSALGEDNAMK
-406 IITSLGDVNNT
+406 IITSLGNVNNT
-417 YKDVTGSVQEASDQM
+417 YKDVTGSVTEASDQM
-432 YSGTGVKA
+432 YSGTGAKA
-440 EQAMKKIQTAF
+440 EKAMKKIQTAF
-451 QTMGDAILPILTPII
+451 QTMGDAILPVLAPII
-466 EKIAALATK
+466 EKVASLATK
-475 FSNLNPTIQKIVLV
+475 FSELNPTIQKVVLV

-503 VGKIISSVGTIIGV
+503 VGKIITSIGTIIPI
-517 LGKLAPLFKIIK
+517 LSKLAPLFTIIK
-529 TAITG
+529 TAISG
-534 ITTVVKLL
+534 VTTVFKLL
-542 GSVIMA
+542 GAVVMA
-548 NPVVAIIAGIIAVL
+548 NPIIAIITAIVAVFI
-562 VLLYTKCEWFR
+562 LLWNKCEWFR
-573 DLVNNI
+573 DFWINLWEKIKEVAGVVWEAITGFFTSAWDKIKAIWDTVAPFFEALFDGIKKVVYVVVMLIAVYFETCWNI
-579 FKGIVNALKSV
+579 IKAVWEAVEPFFKAIWEGI
-590 GSFLAKAATWVY
+590 KA
-602 ENVIKPIVDFYIAFY
+602 
-617 TTVFKGIINAIKW
+617 VFSGVVEFFK
-630 VGSIL
+630 
-635 VKAATWVYENVI
+635 
-647 KPIIAFYIAFY
+647 
-658 TTIFEG
+658 TIFEG
-664 IVNAIKWI
+664 AWKAIKFVWDLVVAYYTAI
-672 GSILSKVATWIYENV
+672 WNGIKAIFTPVINWFKDIFSKAWEG
-687 IKPVVDFFVKCY
+687 IKAIWNKVKDFFSGV
-699 ETIKNALVTAWNFYI
+699 WNG
-714 SILKTVATWVY
+714 
-725 ENVIK
+725 
-730 PVVDFF
+730 
-736 VKCYETIKTA
+736 
-746 FVNAWNFIKNIFS
+746 IKNIFS
-759 TVATW
+759 PV
-764 INTNVVQPIVNFFT
+764 INWFKDTFT
-778 SLWNSIK
+778 KAW
-785 NIFSNVK
+785 
-792 TFFTDKFKQ
+792 
-801 AYNGIKEAFGG
+801 NGIKGVFSG
-812 VKDWFDK
+812 VKTWFND

-824 IKSVFSGAKKKM
+824 IKDVFSGAKEKM
-836 AEIGGKIWSGLK
+836 KEIGDKIWSGLK

-859 TYDTNVGKVKKAI
+859 TYEQVKGWKGKIVD
-872 YSALGLDGW
+872 ALGLDGW

-901 GEYPGAVNNPE
+901 GEYPNAVNNPE

-925 DALTSFNNQRY
+925 DALTDFNNVRH
-936 QNGSNGDIGELTR
+936 QNSSNGDIGELTR
-949 LLKQYMPQ
+949 LLKVYMPK

-988 SEKEQRGY
+988 SAKEQRGY

>member
-15 GDTTKFTKSLDSA
+15 GDTTKLGKALDGA
-28 EKSSRS
+28 EKSSRD
-34 LQSELKGVNSLLKL
+34 LQAELKGVNSLLKL

-59 QDILTESIK
+59 QDLLTQSISS
-68 ATKDK
+68 TEQK
-73 LDTLKNAQAQVQAQF
+73 LNTLKQAQAQVQAQF
-88 EHGDI
+88 ERGDI

-102 REIIATEQKLKR
+102 REIVATEQKLKR

-127 QQMKVAGKKV
+127 QQMKAAGKKV

-154 SAGATA
+154 SAGAAA

-183 GASKEK
+183 GTSKDK

-254 GVNGLMTNM
+254 AVNGLISNM
-263 GLTAEQAFD
+263 GLTAEEAFD
-272 YLVVGAQNGLDKSG
+272 YLVVGAQNGLNKSD

-301 AGFSAEEMFVIL
+301 AGFSAEEMFVII

-365 ASQSDVIKSIINDFS
+365 ASQSEVIKSIINDFG

-406 IITSLGDVNNT
+406 IITSLGNVNNT
-417 YKDVTGSVQEASDQM
+417 YKDVTGSVTEASDQM
-432 YSGTGVKA
+432 YSGTGAKA
-440 EQAMKKIQTAF
+440 EKAMKKIQTAF
-451 QTMGDAILPILTPII
+451 QTMGDAILPVLAPII
-466 EKIAALATK
+466 EKIATLATK
-475 FSNLNPTIQKIVLV
+475 FSELNPTIQKVVLV

-503 VGKIISSVGTIIGV
+503 VGKIITSIGTIIPI
-517 LGKLAPLFKIIK
+517 LSKLAPLFNIIK

-534 ITTVVKLL
+534 VTTVFKLL
-542 GSVIMA
+542 GAVVMA
-548 NPVVAIIAGIIAVL
+548 NPIIAIITAIVAVFI
-562 VLLYTKCEWFR
+562 LLWNKCEWFR
-573 DLVNNI
+573 EFWINLWEKIKEVAGVVWEAITGFFTSAWDKIKAIWDTVAPFFEAIFEGIKKVVYVVVMLIAVYFETCWNI
-579 FKGIVNALKSV
+579 IKAVWEAVEPFFKAIWEGI
-590 GSFLAKAATWVY
+590 KAVFSG
-602 ENVIKPIVDFYIAFY
+602 VVDF
-617 TTVFKGIINAIKW
+617 FK
-630 VGSIL
+630 
-635 VKAATWVYENVI
+635 
-647 KPIIAFYIAFY
+647 
-658 TTIFEG
+658 TIFEG
-664 IVNAIKWI
+664 AWKAIKFVWD
-672 GSILSKVATWIYENV
+672 LVVAY
-687 IKPVVDFFVKCY
+687 Y
-699 ETIKNALVTAWNFYI
+699 TAIW
-714 SILKTVATWVY
+714 
-725 ENVIK
+725 
-730 PVVDFF
+730 
-736 VKCYETIKTA
+736 
-746 FVNAWNFIKNIFS
+746 
-759 TVATW
+759 
-764 INTNVVQPIVNFFT
+764 
-778 SLWNSIK
+778 
-785 NIFSNVK
+785 
-792 TFFTDKFKQ
+792 
-801 AYNGIKEAFGG
+801 NGIKAIFTPVINWFKDIFSKAWEGIKAIWNKVKDFFANVWNGIKNVFSPVVNWFKDTFTKAWSGIKSVFSG
-812 VKDWFDK
+812 VKNWFDE

-824 IKSVFSGAKKKM
+824 IKSVFSGAKEKM

-859 TYDTNVGKVKKAI
+859 TYKQVKGWKGKIVD
-872 YSALGLDGW
+872 ALGLDGW

-901 GEYPGAVNNPE
+901 GEYPNAVNNPE

-925 DALTSFNNQRY
+925 DALTDFNNVRH
-936 QNGSNGDIGELTR
+936 QNSSNGDIGELTR
-949 LLKQYMPQ
+949 LLKVYMPK

-988 SEKEQRGY
+988 SAKEQRGY

>member
-15 GDTTKFTKSLDSA
+15 GNATKLNEALDGA
-28 EKSSRS
+28 EKSSKS
-34 LQSELKGVNSLLKL
+34 LQTELKGVNSLLKL
-48 DPSNVELLKQK
+48 DPSNVELLRQK
-59 QDILTESIK
+59 QELLTQSIS
-68 ATKDK
+68 ATEDK
-73 LDTLKNAQAQVQAQF
+73 LKTLRNAQAQVQAQF
-88 EHGDI
+88 EKGDI
-93 TVEQYRDFQ
+93 TAEQYRDFQ
-102 REIIATEQKLKR
+102 REIVATEQKLKR

-142 KVEEAGKKFSIL
+142 KIEEAGKKFSIL

-160 GLGYAVTTAG
+160 GLGYAAKTAG

-183 GASKEK
+183 GMGKES
-189 TEELKEVL
+189 TEEFKEVL
-197 KSIHDNNYGEDYNDI
+197 KSIHDNNFGEDYNDI
-212 AEKMALVKQN
+212 AEKMSLVRQN
-222 LGDISNTDLQNITER
+222 LGDISNVDLQNITEQ

-272 YLVVGAQNGLDKSG
+272 YLVVGAQNGLNKSD

-343 EENLSSFSKETQNLF
+343 EENLSSFSSETQNLF

-365 ASQSDVIKSIINDFS
+365 ASQADVIKSIINDFN

-393 TVWSALGEDNAMK
+393 TIWSALGEDNAMK
-406 IITSLGDVNNT
+406 VITSLGNVNNT
-417 YKDVTGSVQEASDQM
+417 YKDVTGAVTEASDQM

-466 EKIAALATK
+466 EKIADLATK
-475 FSNLNPTIQKIVLV
+475 FSKLNPAIQKVVLI

-517 LGKLAPLFKIIK
+517 LGKLAPLFNIIK

-534 ITTVVKLL
+534 VTTVFKLL
-542 GSVIMA
+542 GTVVMA
-548 NPVVAIIAGIIAVL
+548 NPIIAIITAIVAVFI
-562 VLLYTKCEWFR
+562 LLWNKCEWFR
-573 DLVNNI
+573 DFWINLWEKIKEVAGVVWEAITGFFTSAWETIKAIWDTVAPFFEAIFEGIKKVVYVVVMLIAVYFETCWNIIKAVWEAVEPFFKAIWEGIKAVFSGVVNF
-579 FKGIVNALKSV
+579 FK
-590 GSFLAKAATWVY
+590 
-602 ENVIKPIVDFYIAFY
+602 
-617 TTVFKGIINAIKW
+617 
-630 VGSIL
+630 
-635 VKAATWVYENVI
+635 
-647 KPIIAFYIAFY
+647 
-658 TTIFEG
+658 TIFEG
-664 IVNAIKWI
+664 AWEAIKFVWD
-672 GSILSKVATWIYENV
+672 LVVAY
-687 IKPVVDFFVKCY
+687 Y
-699 ETIKNALVTAWNFYI
+699 TAIW
-714 SILKTVATWVY
+714 
-725 ENVIK
+725 
-730 PVVDFF
+730 
-736 VKCYETIKTA
+736 
-746 FVNAWNFIKNIFS
+746 
-759 TVATW
+759 
-764 INTNVVQPIVNFFT
+764 
-778 SLWNSIK
+778 
-785 NIFSNVK
+785 
-792 TFFTDKFKQ
+792 
-801 AYNGIKEAFGG
+801 NGIKAIFTPVINWFKDIFSKAWEGIKAIWNKAKDFFTNVWNGIKNVFSPVINWFKDTFTKAWNGIKGVFSG
-812 VKDWFDK
+812 VKNWFDD

-824 IKSVFSGAKKKM
+824 IKSVFSGAKEKM

-859 TYDTNVGKVKKAI
+859 TYENVGGWKSKIVK
-872 YSALGLDGW
+872 ALGLDGW

-892 SRKPTPLLT
+892 AYGPTPLLT
-901 GEYPGAVNNPE
+901 GEYPNAVNNPE

-925 DALTSFNNQRY
+925 DALTSFNNQKY
-936 QNGSNGDIGELTR
+936 QTGSNGDIGELTR

-957 IVENMDKDMVL
+957 IIENMDKDMVL

-978 PTINKELGVI
+978 PTINKELGVL
-988 SEKEQRGY
+988 SAKEQRGY

>member
-15 GDTTKFTKSLDSA
+15 GDTTKLGKALDGA
-28 EKSSRS
+28 EKSSRD
-34 LQSELKGVNSLLKL
+34 LQTELKGVNSLLKL
-48 DPSNVELLKQK
+48 DPSNVELLRQK
-59 QDILTESIK
+59 QDLLTQSISS
-68 ATKDK
+68 TEQK
-73 LDTLKNAQAQVQAQF
+73 LNTLKQAQAQVQAQF
-88 EHGDI
+88 ERGDI
-93 TVEQYRDFQ
+93 TAEQYRDFQ

-137 EEFGG
+137 EEFGV

-154 SAGATA
+154 SAGAAA
-160 GLGYAVTTAG
+160 GLGYATKTAG

-183 GASKEK
+183 GTGKEK

-222 LGDISNTDLQNITER
+222 LGDISNTDLQSITER

-272 YLVVGAQNGLDKSG
+272 YLVVGAQNGLNKSD

-301 AGFSAEEMFVIL
+301 AGFSAEEMFVVL

-343 EENLSSFSKETQNLF
+343 EDNLSSFSKETQNLF
-358 KEWQNGG
+358 REWQNGG
-365 ASQSDVIKSIINDFS
+365 ASQSEVIKSIINDFG

-393 TVWSALGEDNAMK
+393 TIWSALGEDNAMK
-406 IITSLGDVNNT
+406 IITSLGNVNNT
-417 YKDVTGSVQEASDQM
+417 YKDVTGSVTEASDQM
-432 YSGTGVKA
+432 YSGTGA
-440 EQAMKKIQTAF
+440 EAEKAMKKIQTAF
-451 QTMGDAILPILTPII
+451 QTMGDAILPVLTPII

-475 FSNLNPTIQKIVLV
+475 FSELNPTIQKIVLV

-503 VGKIISSVGTIIGV
+503 VGKIITSVGSIIGV
-517 LGKLAPLFKIIK
+517 LGKLAPLFNIIK

-534 ITTVVKLL
+534 VTTVFKLL
-542 GSVIMA
+542 GAVVMA
-548 NPVVAIIAGIIAVL
+548 NPIIAIITAIVAVFI
-562 VLLYTKCEWFR
+562 LLWNKCEWFR
-573 DLVNNI
+573 EFWINLWEKIKEVAGAVWEAI
-579 FKGIVNALKSV
+579 TGFFTSAWEIIKGI
-590 GSFLAKAATWVY
+590 W
-602 ENVIKPIVDFYIAFY
+602 E
-617 TTVFKGIINAIKW
+617 TVAPFFEA
-630 VGSIL
+630 
-635 VKAATWVYENVI
+635 
-647 KPIIAFYIAFY
+647 
-658 TTIFEG
+658 IFEG
-664 IVNAIKWI
+664 IKKVVYVVVMLIAVYFETCWNIIKAVWNAVEPFFKAIWEGIKAVFSGVIDFFKAIFEGAWKAIKFVWD
-672 GSILSKVATWIYENV
+672 LVVAYFTAIWNG
-687 IKPVVDFFVKCY
+687 IKAIFTPIINWFKD
-699 ETIKNALVTAWNFYI
+699 
-714 SILKTVATWVY
+714 
-725 ENVIK
+725 
-730 PVVDFF
+730 
-736 VKCYETIKTA
+736 
-746 FVNAWNFIKNIFS
+746 IFS
-759 TVATW
+759 KAW
-764 INTNVVQPIVNFFT
+764 EGIKSI
-778 SLWNSIK
+778 WNK
-785 NIFSNVK
+785 VKDFFSNVWS
-792 TFFTDKFKQ
+792 
-801 AYNGIKEAFGG
+801 GIKNVFSPVVNWFKDTFTKAWSGIKSVFGG
-812 VKDWFDK
+812 VKDWFNE

-824 IKSVFSGAKKKM
+824 IESVFSGAKAKM
-836 AEIGGKIWSGLK
+836 AEIGGKIWSGFK

-859 TYDTNVGKVKKAI
+859 TYKQVKGWKGKIVD
-872 YSALGLDGW
+872 ALGLDGW

-901 GEYPGAVNNPE
+901 GEYPNAVNNPE

-925 DALTSFNNQRY
+925 DALTDFNNVRH
-936 QNGSNGDIGELTR
+936 QNASNGDIGELTR
-949 LLKQYMPQ
+949 LLKVYMPK

-988 SEKEQRGY
+988 SAKEQRGY

>member
-15 GDTTKFTKSLDSA
+15 GDTTKLGKALDGA
-28 EKSSRS
+28 EKSSKD

-48 DPSNVELLKQK
+48 DPSNVELLRQK
-59 QDILTESIK
+59 QDLLTQSISS
-68 ATKDK
+68 TEQK
-73 LDTLKNAQAQVQAQF
+73 LNTLKQTQAQVQAQF
-88 EHGDI
+88 ERGDI
-93 TVEQYRDFQ
+93 TAEQYRDFQ
-102 REIIATEQKLKR
+102 REIVATEQKLKN
-114 LKDEQ
+114 LKNEQ

-142 KVEEAGKKFSIL
+142 KIEEAGKKFSIL

-160 GLGYAVTTAG
+160 GLGYAAKTAG

-183 GASKEK
+183 GTGKEK

-222 LGDISNTDLQNITER
+222 LGDISNTDLQSITER

-254 GVNGLMTNM
+254 GVNGLMANM

-272 YLVVGAQNGLDKSG
+272 YLVVGAQNGLNKSG

-301 AGFSAEEMFVIL
+301 AGFSAEEMFQIL
-313 QNGLDSGAYN
+313 QTGLDTGAYN
-323 LDKVNDLVKEMGISL
+323 LDKVNDLVKEMAISL

-343 EENLSSFSKETQNLF
+343 EENLSSFSSETQNLF

-365 ASQSDVIKSIINDFS
+365 ASQSDVIKSIINDFN

-393 TVWSALGEDNAMK
+393 TVWSALGEDNALK
-406 IITSLGDVNNT
+406 VIKSLNT
-417 YKDVTGSVQEASDQM
+417 TTGMYKDTTGAVTAATDQM
-432 YSGTGVKA
+432 YSGTGAKA
-440 EQAMKKIQTAF
+440 EQAMKKMQTAF

-466 EKIAALATK
+466 EKIAVLATK
-475 FSNLNPTIQKIVLV
+475 FSKLNPTIQKVVLI

-517 LGKLAPLFKIIK
+517 LGKLAPLFNIIK

-534 ITTVVKLL
+534 VTTVFKLL
-542 GSVIMA
+542 GTVVMA
-548 NPVVAIIAGIIAVL
+548 NPIIAIITAIVAVFI
-562 VLLYTKCEWFR
+562 LLWNKCEWFR
-573 DLVNNI
+573 DFWINLWEKIKEVAGVVWEAITGFFTSAWETIKAIWDTVAPFFEAIFEGIKKVVYVVVMLIAVYFETCWNIIKAVWEAVEPFFKAIWEGIKAVFSGVVNF
-579 FKGIVNALKSV
+579 FK
-590 GSFLAKAATWVY
+590 
-602 ENVIKPIVDFYIAFY
+602 
-617 TTVFKGIINAIKW
+617 
-630 VGSIL
+630 
-635 VKAATWVYENVI
+635 
-647 KPIIAFYIAFY
+647 
-658 TTIFEG
+658 TIFEG
-664 IVNAIKWI
+664 AWEAIKFVWD
-672 GSILSKVATWIYENV
+672 LVVAY
-687 IKPVVDFFVKCY
+687 Y
-699 ETIKNALVTAWNFYI
+699 TAIW
-714 SILKTVATWVY
+714 
-725 ENVIK
+725 
-730 PVVDFF
+730 
-736 VKCYETIKTA
+736 
-746 FVNAWNFIKNIFS
+746 
-759 TVATW
+759 
-764 INTNVVQPIVNFFT
+764 
-778 SLWNSIK
+778 
-785 NIFSNVK
+785 
-792 TFFTDKFKQ
+792 
-801 AYNGIKEAFGG
+801 NGIKAIFTPVINWFKDIFSKAWEGIKAIWNKAKDFFTNVWNGIKNVFSPVINWFKDTFTKAWNGIKGVFSG
-812 VKDWFDK
+812 VKNWFDD

-824 IKSVFSGAKKKM
+824 IKSVFSGAKEKM

-859 TYDTNVGKVKKAI
+859 TYENVGGWKSKIVK
-872 YSALGLDGW
+872 ALGLNGW

-892 SRKPTPLLT
+892 AYGPTPLLT
-901 GEYPGAVNNPE
+901 GEYPNAVNNPE

-978 PTINKELGVI
+978 PTINKELGVL
-988 SEKEQRGY
+988 SAKEQRGY

>member
-15 GDTTKFTKSLDSA
+15 GDTTKLGKALDGA
-28 EKSSRS
+28 EKSSRD
-34 LQSELKGVNSLLKL
+34 LQTELKGVNSLLKL
-48 DPSNVELLKQK
+48 DPSNVELLRQK
-59 QDILTESIK
+59 QDLLTQSIS
-68 ATKDK
+68 ATEQK
-73 LDTLKNAQAQVQAQF
+73 LNTLKQTQSQVQAQF
-88 EHGDI
+88 ERGDI
-93 TVEQYRDFQ
+93 TAEQYRDFQ
-102 REIIATEQKLKR
+102 REIVATEQKLKR

-142 KVEEAGKKFSIL
+142 KIEEAGKKFSIL

-160 GLGYAVTTAG
+160 GLGYAAKTAS

-183 GASKEK
+183 GMGKES

-212 AEKMALVKQN
+212 AEKMALVRQN
-222 LGDISNTDLQNITER
+222 LGDISNVDLQTITER

-254 GVNGLMTNM
+254 GVHGLMVNM

-343 EENLSSFSKETQNLF
+343 EENLSSFSKETQVLF

-365 ASQSDVIKSIINDFS
+365 ASQSEVIKSIINDFS

-393 TVWSALGEDNAMK
+393 TIWSALGEDNAMK
-406 IITSLGDVNNT
+406 IITSLGNVNNT
-417 YKDVTGSVQEASDQM
+417 YKDVTGSVTEASDQM

-466 EKIAALATK
+466 EKIADLATK
-475 FSNLNPTIQKIVLV
+475 FSKLNPTIQKAVLI

-542 GSVIMA
+542 GTVIMA
-548 NPVVAIIAGIIAVL
+548 NPVIAIITAIIAAL

-573 DLVNNI
+573 NLVHNI
-579 FKGIVNALKSV
+579 LDGIVAGIKWL
-590 GSFLAKAATWVY
+590 GGILAKAGTWVY
-602 ENVIKPIVDFYIAFY
+602 DNVIKPIVNFY
-617 TTVFKGIINAIKW
+617 V
-630 VGSIL
+630 
-635 VKAATWVYENVI
+635 E
-647 KPIIAFYIAFY
+647 FY

-664 IVNAIKWI
+664 IVAGIKWI
-672 GSILSKVATWIYENV
+672 GGILAKVGTWIYDNVIKPIIVIILALGTLLVEGVVKLWNFITGILTTVATWIYDNV
-687 IKPVVDFFVKCY
+687 IKPVVDFFVGLWNTLKDAIVAAWNFYIGILTKVATWIYDNVIKPVVNFFVNCY
-699 ETIKNALVTAWNFYI
+699 ETIKNAFVT
-714 SILKTVATWVY
+714 
-725 ENVIK
+725 
-730 PVVDFF
+730 
-736 VKCYETIKTA
+736 
-746 FVNAWNFIKNIFS
+746 AWNFIKNIFS
-759 TVATW
+759 TVANW

-778 SLWNSIK
+778 NLWNSIK
-785 NIFSNVK
+785 NIFNNVK
-792 TFFTDKFKQ
+792 SFFTDKFKQ
-801 AYNGIKEAFGG
+801 AYEGIKNAFGG
-812 VKDWFDK
+812 VKNWFDE

-824 IKSVFSGAKKKM
+824 IKSVFSGAKEKM

-848 SAFKNPLGLKV
+848 SAFKNPLGLKI
-859 TYDTNVGKVKKAI
+859 TYENVGGLKGKIVE
-872 YSALGLDGW
+872 ALGLDGW

-892 SRKPTPLLT
+892 AYGPTPLLT
-901 GEYPGAVNNPE
+901 GEYPNAVNNPE

-978 PTINKELGVI
+978 PTINKELGVL
-988 SEKEQRGY
+988 SAKEQRGY

>member
-15 GDTTKFTKSLDSA
+15 GDTTKLGKALDGA
-28 EKSSRS
+28 EKSSRD
-34 LQSELKGVNSLLKL
+34 LQTELKGVNSLLKL

-59 QDILTESIK
+59 QDLLTQSISS
-68 ATKDK
+68 TEQK
-73 LDTLKNAQAQVQAQF
+73 LNTLKQAQAQVQAQF
-88 EHGDI
+88 ERGDI

-114 LKDEQ
+114 LKDDQ

-154 SAGATA
+154 SAGAAA
-160 GLGYAVTTAG
+160 GLGYATKTAG

-183 GASKEK
+183 GTGKEK

-272 YLVVGAQNGLDKSG
+272 YLVVGAQNGLNKSD

-301 AGFSAEEMFVIL
+301 AGFSAEEMFVVL

-365 ASQSDVIKSIINDFS
+365 ASQSEVIKSIINDFS

-393 TVWSALGEDNAMK
+393 TIWSALGEDNAMK
-406 IITSLGDVNNT
+406 IITSLGNVNTT
-417 YKDVTGSVQEASDQM
+417 YKDVTGAVTEASDQM
-432 YSGTGVKA
+432 YSGTGAKA
-440 EQAMKKIQTAF
+440 EEAMRKIQTAF
-451 QTMGDAILPILTPII
+451 QTIGDAILPILTPII
-466 EKIAALATK
+466 EKIAELATK
-475 FSNLNPTIQKIVLV
+475 FSELNPTIQKIVLV

-503 VGKIISSVGTIIGV
+503 VGKIITSVGTIIGV
-517 LGKLAPLFKIIK
+517 LGKLAPLFNIIK

-534 ITTVVKLL
+534 VTTVFKLL
-542 GSVIMA
+542 GAVVMA
-548 NPVVAIIAGIIAVL
+548 NPIIAIITAIVAVFI
-562 VLLYTKCEWFR
+562 LLWNKCEWFR
-573 DLVNNI
+573 EFWINLWEKIKEVAGVVWEAITGFFTSAWEKIKAIWDTVAPFFEAIFEGIKKVVYVVVMLIAVYFETCWNI
-579 FKGIVNALKSV
+579 IKAVWKAVEPFFKAIWEGI
-590 GSFLAKAATWVY
+590 KAVFSG
-602 ENVIKPIVDFYIAFY
+602 VIEF
-617 TTVFKGIINAIKW
+617 FK
-630 VGSIL
+630 
-635 VKAATWVYENVI
+635 
-647 KPIIAFYIAFY
+647 
-658 TTIFEG
+658 TIFEG
-664 IVNAIKWI
+664 AWKAIKFVWD
-672 GSILSKVATWIYENV
+672 LVVAYFTAIWNGIKAIFTPV
-687 IKPVVDFFVKCY
+687 INWFKD
-699 ETIKNALVTAWNFYI
+699 
-714 SILKTVATWVY
+714 
-725 ENVIK
+725 
-730 PVVDFF
+730 
-736 VKCYETIKTA
+736 
-746 FVNAWNFIKNIFS
+746 IFS
-759 TVATW
+759 KAW
-764 INTNVVQPIVNFFT
+764 EGIKAI
-778 SLWNSIK
+778 WNK
-785 NIFSNVK
+785 VKDFFSNVWSGIK
-792 TFFTDKFKQ
+792 NVFSPVGDWFKDKFSK
-801 AYNGIKEAFGG
+801 AWDGMKSAFSG
-812 VKDWFDK
+812 VKNWFND

-859 TYDTNVGKVKKAI
+859 TYEKASGWKGKI
-872 YSALGLDGW
+872 IDALGLAGW

-892 SRKPTPLLT
+892 AYGPTPLLT
-901 GEYPGAVNNPE
+901 GEYPNAVNNPE

-925 DALTSFNNQRY
+925 DALTDFNNVRY

-949 LLKQYMPQ
+949 LLKQYMPK
-957 IVENMDKDMVL
+957 IVEKMDKDINL

-978 PTINKELGVI
+978 PTVNKELGII
-988 SEKEQRGY
+988 SAKQQRGY

>member
-15 GDTTKFTKSLDSA
+15 GDTTKLGKALDGA
-28 EKSSRS
+28 EKSSRD
-34 LQSELKGVNSLLKL
+34 LQTELKGVNSLLKL
-48 DPSNVELLKQK
+48 DPSNVELLRQK
-59 QDILTESIK
+59 QDLLTQSISS
-68 ATKDK
+68 TEQK
-73 LDTLKNAQAQVQAQF
+73 LNTLKQAQAQVQAQF
-88 EHGDI
+88 ERGDI

-102 REIIATEQKLKR
+102 REIIATEQKLKN

-137 EEFGG
+137 EDFGG
-142 KVEEAGKKFSIL
+142 KIEDAGKKMSAL
-154 SAGATA
+154 SLGATA
-160 GLGYAVTTAG
+160 GLGYAVKTAG

-183 GASKEK
+183 GMSKES
-189 TEELKEVL
+189 TEEFKEVL

-212 AEKMALVKQN
+212 AEKMALVRQN
-222 LGDISNTDLQNITER
+222 LGDISNVDLQNITER

-254 GVNGLMTNM
+254 GVNGLMANM

-272 YLVVGAQNGLDKSG
+272 YLVVGAQNGLNKSD

-358 KEWQNGG
+358 KEWQNGE
-365 ASQSDVIKSIINDFS
+365 ASQSEVIKSIINDFS

-393 TVWSALGEDNAMK
+393 TIWSALGEDNAMK
-406 IITSLGDVNNT
+406 IITSLGNVNNT
-417 YKDVTGSVQEASDQM
+417 YKDVTGAVTEASDQM

-466 EKIAALATK
+466 EKIADLATK
-475 FSNLNPTIQKIVLV
+475 FSKLSPTIQKIVLV
-489 VMGLVAAAGPVLIF
+489 VMGLVAAAGPILIF
-503 VGKIISSVGTIIGV
+503 VGKIITSVGTIIGV
-517 LGKLAPLFKIIK
+517 LGKLTPLFTKIK
-529 TAITG
+529 TAIAG
-534 ITTVVKLL
+534 VTTVFRLL
-542 GSVIMA
+542 GTVVMA
-548 NPVVAIIAGIIAVL
+548 NPIIAIIAAIVAVFI
-562 VLLYTKCEWFR
+562 LLWNKCEGFR
-573 DLVNNI
+573 EFWINLWEKIKEVA
-579 FKGIVNALKSV
+579 GVVWETIVGFFTSAWDKI
-590 GSFLAKAATWVY
+590 KAIW
-602 ENVIKPIVDFYIAFY
+602 D
-617 TTVFKGIINAIKW
+617 TVSPFFEA
-630 VGSIL
+630 
-635 VKAATWVYENVI
+635 
-647 KPIIAFYIAFY
+647 
-658 TTIFEG
+658 IFEG
-664 IVNAIKWI
+664 IKNVVYVVVMLIAVYFETCWNIIKSVWEAVEPFFSAIWE
-672 GSILSKVATWIYENV
+672 G
-687 IKPVVDFFVKCY
+687 IKAVFSGVVDFFKTVF
-699 ETIKNALVTAWNFYI
+699 EGAWNAIKFVWD
-714 SILKTVATWVY
+714 LVVA
-725 ENVIK
+725 
-730 PVVDFF
+730 
-736 VKCYETIKTA
+736 
-746 FVNAWNFIKNIFS
+746 
-759 TVATW
+759 
-764 INTNVVQPIVNFFT
+764 FFT
-778 SLWNSIK
+778 TIW
-785 NIFSNVK
+785 
-792 TFFTDKFKQ
+792 
-801 AYNGIKEAFGG
+801 NGIKAVFTPVINWFKDIFSKAWEGIKAIWNKVKDFFANVWNGIKNVFTPVINWFKDTFTKAWSGIKSVFSG
-812 VKDWFDK
+812 VKNWFDD

-824 IKSVFSGAKKKM
+824 IKSVFSGAKEKM

-859 TYDTNVGKVKKAI
+859 TYEKASGWKGKI
-872 YSALGLDGW
+872 IDALGLDGW

-901 GEYPGAVNNPE
+901 GEYSNAINNPE

-949 LLKQYMPQ
+949 LLKQYMPK

-988 SEKEQRGY
+988 SAKEQRGY

>member
-15 GDTTKFTKSLDSA
+15 GDTTKLGKALDGA
-28 EKSSRS
+28 EKSSKD

-48 DPSNVELLKQK
+48 DPSNVELLRQK
-59 QDILTESIK
+59 QDLLTQSISS
-68 ATKDK
+68 TEQK
-73 LDTLKNAQAQVQAQF
+73 LNTLKQTQSQVQAQF
-88 EHGDI
+88 ERGDI
-93 TVEQYRDFQ
+93 TAEQYRDFQ
-102 REIIATEQKLKR
+102 REIVATEQKLKN
-114 LKDEQ
+114 LKNEQ

-142 KVEEAGKKFSIL
+142 KIEEAGKKFSIL

-160 GLGYAVTTAG
+160 GLGYAAKTAG

-183 GASKEK
+183 GMGKES

-212 AEKMALVKQN
+212 AEKMALVRQN
-222 LGDISNTDLQNITER
+222 LGDISNVDLQTITER

-254 GVNGLMTNM
+254 GVNGLMENM

-365 ASQSDVIKSIINDFS
+365 ASQSEVIKSIINDFS

-393 TVWSALGEDNAMK
+393 TIWSALGEDNAMK
-406 IITSLGDVNNT
+406 IITSLGNVNNT
-417 YKDVTGSVQEASDQM
+417 YKDVTGAVTEASDQM

-466 EKIAALATK
+466 EKIADLATK
-475 FSNLNPTIQKIVLV
+475 FSKLNPTIQKVVLI

-517 LGKLAPLFKIIK
+517 LGKLAPLFNIIK

-534 ITTVVKLL
+534 VTTVFKLL
-542 GSVIMA
+542 GTVVMA
-548 NPVVAIIAGIIAVL
+548 NPIIAIITAIVAVFI
-562 VLLYTKCEWFR
+562 LLWNKCEWFR
-573 DLVNNI
+573 DFWINLWEKIKEVAGVVWEAITGFFTSAWETIKAIWDTVAPFFEAIFEGIKKVVYVVVMLIAVYFETCWNIIKAVWEAVEPFFKAIWEGIKAVFSGVVNF
-579 FKGIVNALKSV
+579 FK
-590 GSFLAKAATWVY
+590 
-602 ENVIKPIVDFYIAFY
+602 
-617 TTVFKGIINAIKW
+617 
-630 VGSIL
+630 
-635 VKAATWVYENVI
+635 
-647 KPIIAFYIAFY
+647 
-658 TTIFEG
+658 TIFEG
-664 IVNAIKWI
+664 AWEAIKFVWD
-672 GSILSKVATWIYENV
+672 LVVAY
-687 IKPVVDFFVKCY
+687 Y
-699 ETIKNALVTAWNFYI
+699 TAIW
-714 SILKTVATWVY
+714 
-725 ENVIK
+725 
-730 PVVDFF
+730 
-736 VKCYETIKTA
+736 
-746 FVNAWNFIKNIFS
+746 
-759 TVATW
+759 
-764 INTNVVQPIVNFFT
+764 
-778 SLWNSIK
+778 
-785 NIFSNVK
+785 
-792 TFFTDKFKQ
+792 
-801 AYNGIKEAFGG
+801 NGIKAIFTPVINWFKDIFSKAWEGIKAIWNKAKDFFTNVWNGIKNVFSPVINWFKDTFTKAWNGIKGVFSG
-812 VKDWFDK
+812 VKNWFDD

-824 IKSVFSGAKKKM
+824 IKSVFSGAKEKM

-859 TYDTNVGKVKKAI
+859 TYENVGGWKSKIVK
-872 YSALGLDGW
+872 ALGLDGW

-892 SRKPTPLLT
+892 AYGPTPLLT
-901 GEYPGAVNNPE
+901 GEYPNAVNNPE

-925 DALTSFNNQRY
+925 DALTSFNNQKY

-957 IVENMDKDMVL
+957 IIENMDKDMVL

-978 PTINKELGVI
+978 PTINKELGVL
-988 SEKEQRGY
+988 SAKEQRGY

>member
-15 GDTTKFTKSLDSA
+15 GDTTKLGKALDGA
-28 EKSSRS
+28 EKSSKD

-48 DPSNVELLKQK
+48 DPSNVELLRQK
-59 QDILTESIK
+59 QDLLTQSISS
-68 ATKDK
+68 TEQK
-73 LDTLKNAQAQVQAQF
+73 LNTLKQTQAQVQAQF
-88 EHGDI
+88 ERGDI
-93 TVEQYRDFQ
+93 TAEQYRDFQ
-102 REIIATEQKLKR
+102 REIVATEQKLKN
-114 LKDEQ
+114 LKNEQ

-142 KVEEAGKKFSIL
+142 KIEEAGKKFSIL

-160 GLGYAVTTAG
+160 GLGYAAKTAG

-183 GASKEK
+183 GTGKEK

-222 LGDISNTDLQNITER
+222 LGDISNTDLQSITER

-254 GVNGLMTNM
+254 GVNGLMANM

-272 YLVVGAQNGLDKSG
+272 YLVVGAQNGLNKSG

-301 AGFSAEEMFVIL
+301 AGFSAEEMFQIL
-313 QNGLDSGAYN
+313 QTGLDTGAYN
-323 LDKVNDLVKEMGISL
+323 LDKVNDLVKEMAISL

-343 EENLSSFSKETQNLF
+343 EENLSSFSSETQNLF

-365 ASQSDVIKSIINDFS
+365 ASQSDVIKSIINDFN

-393 TVWSALGEDNAMK
+393 TVWSALGEDNALK
-406 IITSLGDVNNT
+406 VIKSLNT
-417 YKDVTGSVQEASDQM
+417 TTGMYKDTTGAVTAATDQM
-432 YSGTGVKA
+432 YSGTGAKA
-440 EQAMKKIQTAF
+440 EQAMKKMQTAF

-466 EKIAALATK
+466 EKIAVLATK
-475 FSNLNPTIQKIVLV
+475 FSKLNPTIQKVVLI

-517 LGKLAPLFKIIK
+517 LGKLAPLFNIIK

-534 ITTVVKLL
+534 VTTVFKLL
-542 GSVIMA
+542 GTVVMA
-548 NPVVAIIAGIIAVL
+548 NPIIAIITAIVAVFI
-562 VLLYTKCEWFR
+562 LLWNKCEWFR
-573 DLVNNI
+573 DFWINLWEKIKEVAGVVWEAITGFFTSAWETIKAIWDTVAPFFEAIFEGIKKVVYVVVMLIAVYFETCWNIIKAVWEAVEPFFKAIWEGIKAVFSGVVNF
-579 FKGIVNALKSV
+579 FK
-590 GSFLAKAATWVY
+590 
-602 ENVIKPIVDFYIAFY
+602 
-617 TTVFKGIINAIKW
+617 
-630 VGSIL
+630 
-635 VKAATWVYENVI
+635 
-647 KPIIAFYIAFY
+647 
-658 TTIFEG
+658 TIFEG
-664 IVNAIKWI
+664 AWEAIKFVWD
-672 GSILSKVATWIYENV
+672 LVVAY
-687 IKPVVDFFVKCY
+687 Y
-699 ETIKNALVTAWNFYI
+699 TAIW
-714 SILKTVATWVY
+714 
-725 ENVIK
+725 
-730 PVVDFF
+730 
-736 VKCYETIKTA
+736 
-746 FVNAWNFIKNIFS
+746 
-759 TVATW
+759 
-764 INTNVVQPIVNFFT
+764 
-778 SLWNSIK
+778 
-785 NIFSNVK
+785 
-792 TFFTDKFKQ
+792 
-801 AYNGIKEAFGG
+801 NGIKAIFTPVINWFKDIFSKAWEGIKAIWNKAKDFFTNVWNGIKNVFSPVINWFKDTFTKAWNGIKGVFSG
-812 VKDWFDK
+812 VKNWFDD

-824 IKSVFSGAKKKM
+824 IKSVFSGAKEKM

-859 TYDTNVGKVKKAI
+859 TYENVGGWKSKIVK
-872 YSALGLDGW
+872 ALGLDGW

-892 SRKPTPLLT
+892 AYGPTPLLT
-901 GEYPGAVNNPE
+901 GEYPNAVNNPE

-925 DALTSFNNQRY
+925 DALTSFNNQKY

-957 IVENMDKDMVL
+957 IIENMDKDMVL

-978 PTINKELGVI
+978 PTINKELGVL
-988 SEKEQRGY
+988 SAKEQRGY

>member
-15 GDTTKFTKSLDSA
+15 GNATKLNEALDGA
-28 EKSSRS
+28 EKSSKS
-34 LQSELKGVNSLLKL
+34 LQTELKGVNSLLKL
-48 DPSNVELLKQK
+48 DPSNVELLRQK
-59 QDILTESIK
+59 QELLTQSIS
-68 ATKDK
+68 ATEDK
-73 LDTLKNAQAQVQAQF
+73 LKTLRNAQAQVQAQF
-88 EHGDI
+88 EKGDI
-93 TVEQYRDFQ
+93 TAEQYRDFQ
-102 REIIATEQKLKR
+102 REIVATEQKLKR

-142 KVEEAGKKFSIL
+142 KIEEAGKKFSIL

-160 GLGYAVTTAG
+160 GLGYAAKTAG

-183 GASKEK
+183 GMGKES
-189 TEELKEVL
+189 TEEFKEVL
-197 KSIHDNNYGEDYNDI
+197 KSIHDNNFGEDYNDI
-212 AEKMALVKQN
+212 AEKMSLVRQN
-222 LGDISNTDLQNITER
+222 LGDISNVDLQNITEQ

-272 YLVVGAQNGLDKSG
+272 YLVVGAQNGLNKSD

-343 EENLSSFSKETQNLF
+343 EENLSSFSSETQNLF

-365 ASQSDVIKSIINDFS
+365 ASQADVIKSIINDFN

-393 TVWSALGEDNAMK
+393 TIWSALGEDNAMK
-406 IITSLGDVNNT
+406 VITSLGNVNST
-417 YKDVTGSVQEASDQM
+417 YKDVTGAVTEANDQM
-432 YSGTGVKA
+432 YSGTGAKA
-440 EQAMKKIQTAF
+440 EKAMKKIQTAF

-466 EKIAALATK
+466 EKIAVLATK
-475 FSNLNPTIQKIVLV
+475 FSKLNPTIQKVVLI

-503 VGKIISSVGTIIGV
+503 VGKIISSVGKIISV
-517 LGKLAPLFKIIK
+517 LGKLAPLFNIIK

-534 ITTVVKLL
+534 VTTVFKLL
-542 GSVIMA
+542 GAVVMA
-548 NPVVAIIAGIIAVL
+548 NPIIAIITAIVAVFI
-562 VLLYTKCEWFR
+562 LLWNKCEWFR
-573 DLVNNI
+573 DFWINLWEKIKEVAGVVWEAITGFFTSAWETIKAIWDTVAPFFEAIFEGIKKVVYVVVMLIAVYFETCWNIIKAVWEAVEPFFKAIWEGIKAVFSGVVNF
-579 FKGIVNALKSV
+579 FK
-590 GSFLAKAATWVY
+590 
-602 ENVIKPIVDFYIAFY
+602 
-617 TTVFKGIINAIKW
+617 
-630 VGSIL
+630 
-635 VKAATWVYENVI
+635 
-647 KPIIAFYIAFY
+647 
-658 TTIFEG
+658 TIFEG
-664 IVNAIKWI
+664 AWKAIKFVWD
-672 GSILSKVATWIYENV
+672 LVVAY
-687 IKPVVDFFVKCY
+687 Y
-699 ETIKNALVTAWNFYI
+699 TAIW
-714 SILKTVATWVY
+714 
-725 ENVIK
+725 
-730 PVVDFF
+730 
-736 VKCYETIKTA
+736 
-746 FVNAWNFIKNIFS
+746 
-759 TVATW
+759 
-764 INTNVVQPIVNFFT
+764 
-778 SLWNSIK
+778 
-785 NIFSNVK
+785 
-792 TFFTDKFKQ
+792 
-801 AYNGIKEAFGG
+801 NGIKAIFTPVINWFKDIFSKAWEGIKAIWNKAKDFFNNVWNGIKNVFSPVINWFKDTFTKAWNGIKGVFSG
-812 VKDWFDK
+812 VKNWFDE

-824 IKSVFSGAKKKM
+824 IKSVFSGAKEKM

-859 TYDTNVGKVKKAI
+859 TYENVGGWKSKIVK
-872 YSALGLDGW
+872 ALGLDGW

-892 SRKPTPLLT
+892 AYGPTPLLT
-901 GEYPGAVNNPE
+901 GEYPNAVNNPE

-978 PTINKELGVI
+978 PTINKELGVL
-988 SEKEQRGY
+988 SAKEQRGY